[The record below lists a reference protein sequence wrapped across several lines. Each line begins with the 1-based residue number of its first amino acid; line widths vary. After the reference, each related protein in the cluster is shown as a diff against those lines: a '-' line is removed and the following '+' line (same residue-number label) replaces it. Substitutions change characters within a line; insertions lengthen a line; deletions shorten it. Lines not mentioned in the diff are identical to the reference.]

1 MVTERQHHDPGTDE
15 PSIDFSIEELVAV
28 AELLQLHGI
37 PGLGAEP
44 LAFLDPAVHEVVLE
58 SARRALVARRFI
70 APSDDGSYQIKRPVA
85 QMVSNVARAGIQV
98 RAVFEADG
106 LVETRCFAAEPELAL
121 EHSVVFG
128 AVQRLTPFRTEQ
140 LLARILE
147 FCGIEARPSFDCAG
161 FTVPEAVLTACVDRL
176 AAEDQ
181 AGGVAALRNAG
192 VAEGA
197 ASAFVAALENRVSSA
212 AVSILHRPQ
221 TNEIIGGELTWLDAG
236 EHGLWLTPIL
246 AGIEINDSGDD
257 VDPKPITIEPTTA
270 KWIAEELLSYL
281 PGA

>member
-1 MVTERQHHDPGTDE
+1 MNTQPQHQDSVSDE
-15 PSIDFSIEELVAV
+15 PSIDFSIEELFAV

-44 LAFLDPAVHEVVLE
+44 LAFLDSAVHEVVLE
-58 SARRALVARRFI
+58 SARRALVARRFV
-70 APSDDGSYQIKRPVA
+70 APAEDGSYEIMRPVA

-98 RAVFEADG
+98 RAVFEAEG
-106 LVETRCFAAEPELAL
+106 AVETRCFAAEPELAL

-147 FCGIEARPSFDCAG
+147 FCGIEARPAIECQAFNV
-161 FTVPEAVLTACVDRL
+161 TEAALTACVGRL
-176 AAEDQ
+176 EAEDRE
-181 AGGVAALRNAG
+181 GGVTALTSAG
-192 VAEGA
+192 VPEAT
-197 ASAFVAALENRVSSA
+197 ASAFVVALEHRVSSA
-212 AVSILHRPQ
+212 SVSILHRPQ
-221 TNEIIGGELTWLDAG
+221 ANEISGGELTWLDAG
-236 EHGLWLTPIL
+236 EYGLWLTPIL
-246 AGIEINDSGDD
+246 AGAEINDSGDE
-257 VDPKPITIEPTTA
+257 VEPVPITIEPTTA